1 MGVAN
6 MKKQRTIAEKVVRK
20 YKPRKTIRGTW
31 LLDLGFLITAAAVI
45 YIIGFD
51 VILKYLSD
59 FWVFFTG

>member
-1 MGVAN
+1 
-6 MKKQRTIAEKVVRK
+6 MKKQKKTIAEKVVRK
-20 YKPRKTIRGTW
+20 YKPRKTIQRTW
-31 LLDLGFLITAAAVI
+31 VLDLSFAITAAAII